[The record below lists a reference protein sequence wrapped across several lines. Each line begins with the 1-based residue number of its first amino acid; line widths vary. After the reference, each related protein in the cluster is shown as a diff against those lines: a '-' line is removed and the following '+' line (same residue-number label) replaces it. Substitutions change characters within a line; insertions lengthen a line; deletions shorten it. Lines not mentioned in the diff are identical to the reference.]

1 MKVVKIANFMLCAF
15 YQKFLKNIKLW
26 VVGRRMK
33 GYTDARKSGMRGEGM
48 AIFRVKRNRF
58 Y

>member
-1 MKVVKIANFMLCAF
+1 MKVVKIASVMLCEF
-15 YQKFLKNIKLW
+15 YQKFLKRIKLW

-48 AIFRVKRNRF
+48 AIF
-58 Y
+58 